1 VKARRSQAGKG
12 QALIGEILMK
22 RIVLFVLMLIPL
34 WLAAQDMPFTVR
46 AKTRFASS
54 GMIGYETIDSLTFY
68 RARLI

>member
-1 VKARRSQAGKG
+1 
-12 QALIGEILMK
+12 
-22 RIVLFVLMLIPL
+22 MLIPL